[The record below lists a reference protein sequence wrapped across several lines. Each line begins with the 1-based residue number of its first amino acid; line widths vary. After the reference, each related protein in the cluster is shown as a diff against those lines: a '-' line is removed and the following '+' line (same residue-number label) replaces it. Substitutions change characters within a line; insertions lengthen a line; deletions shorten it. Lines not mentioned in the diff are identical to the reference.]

1 MSFAQL
7 TSLTYNSL
15 MVIIETTIFTKIITS
30 LLSDDEYRKLQNEI
44 IQTPAIGKI
53 ISGSGGIRK
62 VRWKLQGRGKRGGA
76 RVLYYWANNENQI
89 FMLFAYPKNE
99 IENITK
105 EQLSILKKAVETE
118 FKNEK

>member
-1 MSFAQL
+1 
-7 TSLTYNSL
+7 
-15 MVIIETTIFTKIITS
+15 MVIIETAIFTKIITS
-30 LLSDDEYRKLQNEI
+30 LLSDDEYLELQNEI
-44 IQTPAIGKI
+44 IKTPTIGKI

-62 VRWKLQGRGKRGGA
+62 VRCKIKGRGKRGGA

-99 IENITK
+99 MENITK

-118 FKNEK
+118 FKDEK

>member
-1 MSFAQL
+1 
-7 TSLTYNSL
+7 

-30 LLSDDEYRKLQNEI
+30 LLSDDDYRKLQNEL

-53 ISGSGGIRK
+53 ISDSGGIRK

-99 IENITK
+99 MENITK

>member
-1 MSFAQL
+1 
-7 TSLTYNSL
+7 
-15 MVIIETTIFTKIITS
+15 MVIIETAIFTKIITS
-30 LLSDDEYRKLQNEI
+30 LLSDDEYLELQNEI
-44 IQTPAIGKI
+44 IKTPTIGKI

-62 VRWKLQGRGKRGGA
+62 VRCKIKGRGKRGGA

-99 IENITK
+99 MENITK